1 MFCPEGEEGGPDDGE
16 GEHEETIHRLAPDL
30 ATHINS
36 PMRHVRTRIYYTS
49 ESHIHSLVNV
59 LRFAHMHPMNTVP
72 PG

>member
-1 MFCPEGEEGGPDDGE
+1 MDYDCPPEGEEPDEDA
-16 GEHEETIHRLAPDL
+16 EHEETIHRLAPEL

-59 LRFAHMHPMNTVP
+59 LRFAHMHPLNNISQ
-72 PG
+72 G

>member
-1 MFCPEGEEGGPDDGE
+1 MDYDCPPAGEEHDEDA
-16 GEHEETIHRLAPDL
+16 EHEETIHRLAPEL

-59 LRFAHMHPMNTVP
+59 LRFAHMHPLNNISQ
-72 PG
+72 G